1 MYKKLCSKQT
11 KEGKVGDENRSF
23 NEKWKF
29 DYFFTVVKD
38 KAVCLLCSISVLKQ
52 YNLKRH
58 YEKMH
63 ETDYK
68 NI

>member
-1 MYKKLCSKQT
+1 MDRKLCSKQT
-11 KEGKVGDENRSF
+11 KKRKVGDENRSI

-29 DYFFTVVKD
+29 NYFFTP
-38 KAVCLLCSISVLKQ
+38 VLKQ

-68 NI
+68 NIQGRTLEDKYN